1 MKWTLTL
8 HFVMNWRFLTLHF
21 VISRSKLDETH
32 NAIPIEVKSGVRI
45 SHRSLDKFRAKYA
58 DYVAESCLLSVHGLK
73 VKDGI
78 TYLPL
83 YMTPLLPDAALAFK
97 ETRSNTR

>member
-1 MKWTLTL
+1 MCS
-8 HFVMNWRFLTLHF
+8 F
-21 VISRSKLDETH
+21 
-32 NAIPIEVKSGVRI
+32 PIEVKSGVRI

-58 DYVAESCLLSVHGLK
+58 DYVAEPCLLSVHDLK

-83 YMTPLLPDAALAFK
+83 YMAPLLPGMAVASK
-97 ETRSNTR
+97 